1 MATRQLKVLALLGS
15 MALAGMA
22 LHAADTPPA
31 HLQLRNGHWTAWEA
45 PPTPEGAKVHVVV
58 PGDTFWALAATNLGN
73 PYLWPQLWEKN
84 QYVRDAHWIYPG
96 DPLILDLQ
104 VSGAGTV
111 GALSGGETPA
121 AGEGTEEVAGGVAGG
136 AAGGVAGGVGSEDA
150 QGARGAQTGE
160 GRAETADA
168 GGTGRGASGAALI
181 PGVAVAGGKGSVP
194 VPLGTQDDI
203 YCSGFIGAP
212 DEVFGYSVIGSEYE
226 VLSPQMRNPV
236 YGKVEGVYGTVDT
249 IKYELTTGDIVYLDG
264 GRAAG
269 LSPGMQFTAVASGR
283 IVRHPLSHD
292 ALGRQYTYK
301 GRVRV
306 LSVQESSAIAEI
318 VQSCDGI
325 SVGMKLKPFEPEPI
339 PLARRTSLRPVSEPT
354 TDEALA
360 SAPVIVSS
368 PVDLVTLGQD
378 HVVFIDRGEEDEV
391 LPGDLFT
398 IYRMNRK
405 SQPPV
410 VMGELAVLSVQAH
423 TAVAKILESR
433 YPVYVGDRLERK

>member
-1 MATRQLKVLALLGS
+1 MANRPLTVIALLGS
-15 MALAGMA
+15 AALAGVA
-22 LHAADTPPA
+22 LQAADTPPTD
-31 HLQLRNGHWTAWEA
+31 LKLRNGHWTPWEA
-45 PPTPEGAKVHVVV
+45 PPTPEGAKVHIVV

-104 VSGAGTV
+104 VSGATAV
-111 GALSGGETPA
+111 GALSGGGA
-121 AGEGTEEVAGGVAGG
+121 ATAGAPGEAGVEEVTGAG
-136 AAGGVAGGVGSEDA
+136 AAGAGA
-150 QGARGAQTGE
+150 AGA
-160 GRAETADA
+160 
-168 GGTGRGASGAALI
+168 GASGAEAGSTGMAGAAQADTERSAAGAAASI
-181 PGVAVAGGKGSVP
+181 PGVAPSGGKGSVP

-203 YCSGFIGAP
+203 YCSGFIGAA
-212 DEVFGYSVIGSEYE
+212 DEIFGYSVIGSEYE
-226 VLSPQMRNPV
+226 VLSPQLDDPV
-236 YGKVEGVYGTVDT
+236 YGKVEGLYGTVDS
-249 IKYELTTGDIVYLDG
+249 IKYKLTTGDIVYLDG
-264 GRAAG
+264 GHAAG
-269 LSPGMQFTAVASGR
+269 LSPGMLFTAVASGKL
-283 IVRHPLSHD
+283 IRHPLSHD
-292 ALGRQYTYK
+292 ALGRQYSYM

-306 LSVQESSAIAEI
+306 LSVQEDSAIAEI

-325 SVGMKLKPFEPEPI
+325 SVGMKLRPFAQEPI
-339 PLARRTSLRPVSEPT
+339 PLARRSAVRPV
-354 TDEALA
+354 TDPASREALA
-360 SAPVIVSS
+360 DAAVIVSS
-368 PVDLVTLGQD
+368 PVDLVALGQD

-410 VMGELAVLSVQAH
+410 VLGELAVLSVQAH